1 MIGKAK
7 SIQHGANAIDYAI
20 NKKEAEIIDKR
31 FIVGENGKEIKA
43 EFKIFQNLNNRC
55 KANDISFVISPDKK
69 DGQKLTNKEF
79 KEISEEFL
87 KKMKLDKHQAIIV
100 KHNDKEHTHLHLFV
114 NRIDSNGKAYK
125 DNFISKES
133 QTKADEIAIKRNLTR
148 AKVVQEFNKEMTKD
162 IRNQIFEKH
171 KVVLQHKPKNFQEY
185 KDLMQSSGVK
195 VLPTINKANKLQGF
209 RIEYQGLELKASEV
223 NRSMTLSK
231 MGVAKGQTNELNPTL
246 KTGLQRERKQYKGFS
261 R

>member
-31 FIVGENGKEIKA
+31 FIVGENGTEIKG

-55 KANDISFVISPDKK
+55 KANDLSFVISPDKK
-69 DGQKLTNKEF
+69 DGQKLSNKDF

-87 KKMKLDKHQAIIV
+87 KKMKLEKHQAIIV
-100 KHNDKEHTHLHLFV
+100 KHKDKEHIHLHLFV

-133 QTKADEIAIKRNLTR
+133 QTKADEIAINRNLTR

-171 KVVLQHKPKNFQEY
+171 KAILQHKPKNFQEY

-223 NRSMTLSK
+223 NRSMTLAK

-246 KTGLQRERKQYKGFS
+246 KIKRERNINRGFS

>member
-1 MIGKAK
+1 MIAKAV
-7 SIQHGANAIDYAI
+7 SIGHGGNGIDYALD
-20 NKKEAEIIDKR
+20 KEKSEIIDKR
-31 FIVGENGKEIKA
+31 FLIGDNGLEIKN
-43 EFKIFQNLNNRC
+43 EFKVFQNLNHRC
-55 KANDISFVISPDKK
+55 TNNDISFVLSPEPK
-69 DGQKLTNKEF
+69 DGKRLTNKEF
-79 KEISEEFL
+79 KSISEDFL
-87 KKMKLDKHQAIIV
+87 KEMKLDQNQSITIKHSDQ
-100 KHNDKEHTHLHLFV
+100 EHAHLHIFV
-114 NRIDSNGKAYK
+114 NRIDSNGKAYN
-125 DNFISKES
+125 DSFISKRS
-133 QTKADEIAIKRNLTR
+133 QEIADKLAIKHNLTR